1 MSRALF
7 ALLTLA
13 LVGCTTVGNGQM
25 KTLDPQ
31 RAAQWLQPGQTSRS
45 EAEQRLGR
53 GKVLRF
59 ESSGWET
66 WHYFYKDGLPKL
78 LDFVPVVG
86 LVTERVDSGS
96 KELVLLF
103 DEHGLLRKYALRK
116 YALREQ
122 GMGLKPLF

>member
-1 MSRALF
+1 MSGALAF
-7 ALLTLA
+7 ALVLA
-13 LVGCTTVGNGQM
+13 GCTTVGNGAM
-25 KTLDPQ
+25 RALDQ
-31 RAAQWLQPGQTSRS
+31 QQLAQWVQPGRSSRA
-45 EAEQRLGR
+45 EVEQRLGR

-66 WHYFYKDGLPKL
+66 WHYYDKDGLPKF

-86 LVTERVDSGS
+86 TLTARVDSGA

-103 DEHGLLRKYALRK
+103 DAQGTLRKYAW
-116 YALREQ
+116 REQ